1 MEKRPFNL
9 NLHVRSLTS
18 YNICNAEFETC
29 PGRRV
34 SERPAPIINQQL
46 TGTNGQLAIITAFAA
61 AYSLE
66 CVKLTITCDTFFSL
80 AFIAA
85 APLN

>member
-1 MEKRPFNL
+1 MLSFN
-9 NLHVRSLTS
+9 HAPVK
-18 YNICNAEFETC
+18 
-29 PGRRV
+29 RV
-34 SERPAPIINQQL
+34 SEHPAPINQQP

-66 CVKLTITCDTFFSL
+66 CVKLTITWDTFFSL